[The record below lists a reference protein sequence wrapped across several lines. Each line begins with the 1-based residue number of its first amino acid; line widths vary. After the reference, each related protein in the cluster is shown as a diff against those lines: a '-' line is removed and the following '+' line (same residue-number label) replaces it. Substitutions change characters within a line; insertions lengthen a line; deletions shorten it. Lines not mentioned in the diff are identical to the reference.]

1 MYLGYFLIFLSA
13 TAFGLMPIFAIYA
26 YDHQVSVN
34 TLLFLRFSFASIIFF
49 CYLFMKKRFV
59 PISKRQ
65 LLTFFLL
72 GSILYTLQSSFYF
85 SSIKYIPA
93 SLAALI
99 LYLYPIFVAIL
110 SFFVNKEQLTK
121 FMIISMIISLIG
133 ILLVLGTPANHVNV
147 FGILLALGAAIIY
160 SIYIIVGGR
169 VTLQVPPLVTSAFIA
184 LFAAIAFLILG
195 LITNTLH
202 FHFSFVGWLSILCIS
217 IISSVISMATF
228 FAGIKLIGPTKSA
241 ILSMVEP
248 VITIIF
254 STILLHEHMKLLQIV
269 GGAIVLMGTVL
280 VVTTSEKKKMQ
291 KNKMEN
297 HLQYDMIN
305 NEKKFT

>member
-1 MYLGYFLIFLSA
+1 MYLGYFLILLSA

-49 CYLFMKKRFV
+49 SYLFMKKGFV
-59 PISKRQ
+59 SITKKQ
-65 LLTFFLL
+65 FITFFLL

-99 LYLYPIFVAIL
+99 LYLYPVFVAIL
-110 SFFVNKEQLTK
+110 SFFVNKEKLTK
-121 FMIISMIISLIG
+121 FMVISMIISLFG
-133 ILLVLGTPANHVNV
+133 ILLVLGTPTDHMNI
-147 FGILLALGAAIIY
+147 FGISLALGAAIVY

-184 LFAAIAFLILG
+184 LFAAISFLIVG
-195 LITNTLH
+195 LTTNTLQ

-217 IISSVISMATF
+217 IISSVISMASF

-254 STILLHEHMKLLQIV
+254 STILLNENMKLLQLV
-269 GGAIVLMGTVL
+269 GGAIVLLGAAL
-280 VVTTSEKKKMQ
+280 VVITSEKKKLIE
-291 KNKMEN
+291 NKMEN
-297 HLQYDMIN
+297 HLQYDMMN
-305 NEKKFT
+305 NEK

>member
-1 MYLGYFLIFLSA
+1 MYLGYFLILLSA

-34 TLLFLRFSFASIIFF
+34 TLLFLRFSFAAIIFF
-49 CYLFMKKRFV
+49 SYLFLKKGFV
-59 PISKRQ
+59 SITKKQ
-65 LLTFFLL
+65 ITTFFLL

-99 LYLYPIFVAIL
+99 LYLYPVFVAIL
-110 SFFVNKEQLTK
+110 SFFVNKEKLTK
-121 FMIISMIISLIG
+121 FMVISMIISLFG
-133 ILLVLGTPANHVNV
+133 ILFVLGTPTDHMNV

-184 LFAAIAFLILG
+184 LFAAVSFLIVG
-195 LITNTLH
+195 LTTNTLQ

-217 IISSVISMATF
+217 IISSVISMASF

-254 STILLHEHMKLLQIV
+254 STILLNENMKLLQLV
-269 GGAIVLMGTVL
+269 GGAIVLLGAAL
-280 VVTTSEKKKMQ
+280 VVITSEKKKLIE
-291 KNKMEN
+291 NKMEN

-305 NEKKFT
+305 NEK